1 VPLFAALV
9 GFGHHPNPRWQR
21 GFRRAFAAFSV
32 IHAGLHWHLRHAPE
46 SRFDAPLS
54 IALIAGAAVCGAIY
68 VVVDFWPRPQAGS
81 KSPT

>member
-1 VPLFAALV
+1 V
-9 GFGHHPNPRWQR
+9 G
-21 GFRRAFAAFSV
+21 FAAFSV